1 MCHTGVQSA
10 PQSLVFICPP
20 DLTEHGHSDVRNQA
34 SLFQSVSQC
43 PAQCPTL
50 CGHLDGWMDGWRDG
64 WRERWMDGWMD
75 GWVDRWIN
83 DKGGKLIS
91 PTSPCLN
98 NGIVIG

>member
-1 MCHTGVQSA
+1 M
-10 PQSLVFICPP
+10 
-20 DLTEHGHSDVRNQA
+20 
-34 SLFQSVSQC
+34 
-43 PAQCPTL
+43 
-50 CGHLDGWMDGWRDG
+50 
-64 WRERWMDGWMD
+64 ERWMEGEMDGWMD